1 MADAQ
6 GKTLTQFSLNWAL
19 TNRII
24 TSAIV
29 GPRTMEH
36 LEDNLGGLGWDIDQ
50 KSLDEIDTLVPPGTH
65 TGIGFTDPAYPVR
78 GRIVNDL
85 T

>member
-1 MADAQ
+1 LKNKAV
-6 GKTLTQFSLNWAL
+6 
-19 TNRII
+19 

-36 LEDNLGGLGWDIDQ
+36 LEDNLGCLDWELNQ
-50 KSLDEIDTLVPPGTH
+50 ETLDEIDRLVPPGTH

-78 GRIVNDL
+78 GRIVD
-85 T
+85 